1 MTPAAAYHALNAA
14 LECRGHP
21 EETQLTLVP
30 LQIGGVRAP
39 SPVGELGNVEMT
51 QAITLVDSSWQV
63 VGPDVLL
70 TGAVWRRLSLM
81 RFYGIFLLTT

>member
-1 MTPAAAYHALNAA
+1 MEFSDSLLA
-14 LECRGHP
+14 C
-21 EETQLTLVP
+21 
-30 LQIGGVRAP
+30 QIGGVRAP

-70 TGAVWRRLSLM
+70 IGKVQQEGVDTK
-81 RFYGIFLLTT
+81 

>member
-1 MTPAAAYHALNAA
+1 MDN
-14 LECRGHP
+14 
-21 EETQLTLVP
+21 QLGVA

-70 TGAVWRRLSLM
+70 TGANLHLQTCAVLDHHNVIEMPKSLDVQ
-81 RFYGIFLLTT
+81 